1 MLSLFAVIWAW
12 VVESAAL
19 LMDLANVG
27 RDAGNPYVI
36 AVVVIHAI
44 IRVAMLLAL
53 LVPFVRWIFGYI
65 FHKDGD
71 AKKVCV
77 WLIILIVAS
86 LIFEAVA
93 TPTRPADANPDAAI
107 TEQAKGGD

>member
-1 MLSLFAVIWAW
+1 MLSLFSVIWAW
-12 VVESAAL
+12 VAESASL

-53 LVPFVRWIFGYI
+53 LVPFFHWIFGYI
-65 FHKDGD
+65 FHREGD
-71 AKKVCV
+71 AKKVRV

-86 LIFEAVA
+86 LIFEAVVA
-93 TPTRPADANPDAAI
+93 PTRPADGSPDAAI
-107 TEQAKGGD
+107 TEGRDQG